1 VAIIRKN
8 DRAREAALEVSFPIC
23 LALPFVLGLAAAG
36 CAGAAYLAAICSF
49 TAE

>member
-1 VAIIRKN
+1 VAIVRKN
-8 DRAREAALEVSFPIC
+8 DRARESALEVAFSIC
-23 LALPFVLGLAAAG
+23 VAPPFVLGLAAAG